1 MAPKMAVMAV
11 RPAIPDTNVVEPS
24 APRGRRVSALFLAL
38 LLPFALAACGEA
50 DQEEDAPG
58 PPTEESEQ
66 AGDGERQ
73 DESLDGS
80 LDDLPLF
87 DFDSE
92 EVVLPEVV
100 MPMDAD
106 PGADVMPLALP
117 EPPEMPAAAS
127 TAASTAATTTK
138 VRALD
143 KITARVIDLDLPE
156 DIEVRFGTLA
166 IRARTCRSR
175 PPEEPPETF
184 AFLEID
190 DVKMNEERERIFSGW
205 MMASSPA
212 LNALEHPVYDVW
224 VIACKRSSAGAS
236 SARK

>member
-1 MAPKMAVMAV
+1 MAVMAV
-11 RPAIPDTNVVEPS
+11 RPAIPDTDVVEPS
-24 APRGRRVSALFLAL
+24 APRGGRVSALFLAL

-58 PPTEESEQ
+58 QPPEELEET
-66 AGDGERQ
+66 GDGESQ
-73 DESLDGS
+73 DGS

-87 DFDSE
+87 DLDSE
-92 EVVLPEVV
+92 EVELPEVV

-106 PGADVMPLALP
+106 PGADVMPLGVP
-117 EPPEMPAAAS
+117 EPPEMPA
-127 TAASTAATTTK
+127 AASTAATTTK

-143 KITARVIDLDLPE
+143 KITARVIELDLPE

-236 SARK
+236 SARE

>member
-1 MAPKMAVMAV
+1 MTAVTAA
-11 RPAIPDTNVVEPS
+11 RPAIPDMDVVETS
-24 APRGRRVSALFLAL
+24 APRRGKALAFLLAL

-58 PPTEESEQ
+58 QPSEELEEI
-66 AGDGERQ
+66 GDGESQ
-73 DESLDGS
+73 DGS

-87 DFDSE
+87 DLDSE

-100 MPMDAD
+100 MPMDSD
-106 PGADVMPLALP
+106 PGVGVLPLAAP
-117 EPPEMPAAAS
+117 EPPEGSA
-127 TAASTAATTTK
+127 TATTPAATTTK

-143 KITARVIDLDLPE
+143 KITARVIELDLPE
-156 DIEVRFGTLA
+156 NIEVRFGTLA

-224 VIACKRSSAGAS
+224 VIACKRSSTGAS
-236 SARK
+236 SARE

>member
-1 MAPKMAVMAV
+1 MPLTSD
-11 RPAIPDTNVVEPS
+11 PGTGVVP
-24 APRGRRVSALFLAL
+24 
-38 LLPFALAACGEA
+38 LAA
-50 DQEEDAPG
+50 
-58 PPTEESEQ
+58 
-66 AGDGERQ
+66 
-73 DESLDGS
+73 
-80 LDDLPLF
+80 
-87 DFDSE
+87 
-92 EVVLPEVV
+92 
-100 MPMDAD
+100 
-106 PGADVMPLALP
+106 P
-117 EPPEMPAAAS
+117 EPPEVPEAPPA
-127 TAASTAATTTK
+127 AATTTR

-156 DIEVRFGTLA
+156 NIEVRFGTLA

-236 SARK
+236 SASE

>member
-1 MAPKMAVMAV
+1 MTAV
-11 RPAIPDTNVVEPS
+11 RPAIPDMDVVQPS
-24 APRGRRVSALFLAL
+24 APRRRKVLAFLLAL

-58 PPTEESEQ
+58 QPSEELEEI
-66 AGDGERQ
+66 GDGEPQ
-73 DESLDGS
+73 DGS

-87 DFDSE
+87 DLDSE
-92 EVVLPEVV
+92 EVVLPEVI
-100 MPMDAD
+100 MPMATD
-106 PGADVMPLALP
+106 PGTEVLPLAVP
-117 EPPEMPAAAS
+117 EPPQVPA
-127 TAASTAATTTK
+127 AATTTK

-143 KITARVIDLDLPE
+143 KITARVIELDLPE
-156 DIEVRFGTLA
+156 NIEVRFGTLA

-224 VIACKRSSAGAS
+224 VIACKRSSAAAS
-236 SARK
+236 SARE